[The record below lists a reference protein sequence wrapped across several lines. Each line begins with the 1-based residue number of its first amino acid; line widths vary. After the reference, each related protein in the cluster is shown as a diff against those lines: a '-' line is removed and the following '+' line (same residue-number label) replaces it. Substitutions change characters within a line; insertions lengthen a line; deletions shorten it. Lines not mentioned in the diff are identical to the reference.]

1 MQLCQLDNIPE
12 FWQKTQ
18 AYLLRHEA
26 ENNVLLGVLHTL
38 LHNPERY
45 PDPPYLVVVARN
57 SDIMAVAIRTP
68 PHKLL
73 LAKAEDISALRL
85 IAQDF
90 YKQQI
95 VLPGFMGLMPEAEN
109 FGREWQNITSQGF
122 QVTVAMRIHQL
133 TAVQLKKSVPGS
145 LRLATESDRSLLR
158 PLILAFRAEIEAS
171 ISEDVE
177 KVIDGGLKMQEIYL
191 WENDQGMPVSIAAG
205 RAASAVAR
213 IGLVYTPP
221 EYRKQGYAT
230 AAVAA
235 VSQILLDRGYHSCFL
250 LTDLANPT
258 SNHIYREIGYRAVCD
273 WQEYSITSGQ

>member
-1 MQLCQLDNIPE
+1 MQLRQFDIVPE
-12 FWQKTQ
+12 FWQTVQ

-26 ENNVLLGVLHTL
+26 ENNLLLGVLDTI

-45 PDPPYLVVVARN
+45 PDPSYLVVVEKN
-57 SDIMAVAIRTP
+57 SDIVAVAIRTP

-73 LAKAEDISALRL
+73 LAKAEDISALKL

-95 VLPGFMGLMPEAEN
+95 VLPGFMGLIPEAEN
-109 FGREWQNITSQGF
+109 FGREWQNLTSQGF

-133 TAVQLKKSVPGS
+133 TAVQLKKSVLGS

-158 PLILAFRAEIEAS
+158 PWILAFRAEIEAS
-171 ISEDVE
+171 INEDVE
-177 KVIDGGLKMQEIYL
+177 KVIDSGLKLQEIYL
-191 WENDQGMPVSIAAG
+191 WENAQGLPVAIAAG

-221 EYRKQGYAT
+221 TYRKQGYAT
-230 AAVAA
+230 ATVAA

-250 LTDLANPT
+250 LTDLANLT
-258 SNHIYREIGYRAVCD
+258 SNHIYREIGYQAVCD
-273 WQEYSITSGQ
+273 WQEYSITCGQ